1 MRRIGLP
8 IGEKRIG
15 EERRGKERER
25 EGKGGEVW
33 RGGGGGGGQR
43 VIFMSSLSR
52 NKYHCFDCM
61 TTADM
66 IIDYFSYRYHHQ

>member
-33 RGGGGGGGQR
+33 RGGGGGGSEGNYY
-43 VIFMSSLSR
+43 VVSLSQQISLFR
-52 NKYHCFDCM
+52 LYDNC
-61 TTADM
+61 
-66 IIDYFSYRYHHQ
+66 

>member
-1 MRRIGLP
+1 M
-8 IGEKRIG
+8 
-15 EERRGKERER
+15 ERGR
-25 EGKGGEVW
+25 
-33 RGGGGGGGQR
+33 GGGQR
-43 VIFMSSLSR
+43 VIIMSSLCH